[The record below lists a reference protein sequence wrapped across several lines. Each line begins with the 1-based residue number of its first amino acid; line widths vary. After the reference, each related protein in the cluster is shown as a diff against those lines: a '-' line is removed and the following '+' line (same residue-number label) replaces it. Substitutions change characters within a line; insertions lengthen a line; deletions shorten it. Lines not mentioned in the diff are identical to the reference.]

1 MDIVVSQA
9 HGRVPVTVFQITG
22 AIISDEPL
30 VAKAQQA
37 EKMPRVGVLAGAAGQ
52 AGVLKSFYQGLRDR
66 GWVDGQNI
74 RIELRQHDGRE
85 EQFPA
90 FAAELVR
97 EHVTV
102 IVAAG
107 GPASLN
113 QPETR
118 RIPSL

>member
-1 MDIVVSQA
+1 MDRRA
-9 HGRVPVTVFQITG
+9 FVTALPCVLLTAPG
-22 AIISDEPL
+22 

-52 AGVLKSFYQGLRDR
+52 AGVLKSFYQGLRDL

-74 RIELRQHDGRE
+74 RIELRQQDGRE

-97 EHVTV
+97 EQVTV

-107 GPASLN
+107 ARP
-113 QPETR
+113 R
-118 RIPSL
+118 